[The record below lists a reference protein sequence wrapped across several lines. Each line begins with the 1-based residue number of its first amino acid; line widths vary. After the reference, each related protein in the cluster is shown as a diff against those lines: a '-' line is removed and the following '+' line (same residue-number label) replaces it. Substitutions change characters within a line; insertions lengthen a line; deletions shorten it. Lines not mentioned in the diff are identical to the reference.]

1 VRRILPS
8 LALGVALIACGSA
21 ARAQMAASTPVPDLK
36 PDFSSMM
43 FSIGTWNC
51 HSTTRGS
58 SRPDTTVFSMDYDGR
73 WMKGHD
79 VAPPFDKYR
88 TRAIVSD
95 TWLTYN
101 TDTKQWV
108 QTSVDNFGGYGIS
121 TSPGWKGNQ
130 ITWTAIVTPDG
141 STGGDTMTKDS
152 DTKTTDVSTGKD
164 KNGKMQ
170 PTTTTVCTTA

>member
-1 VRRILPS
+1 MARILPA
-8 LALGVALIACGSA
+8 LALGIALLAYGST
-21 ARAQMAASTPVPDLK
+21 ARAQMAAPTPVPDPK

-51 HSTTRGS
+51 QSTARGS
-58 SRPDTTVFSMDYDGR
+58 SRPDTIVYSMDYDGR

-95 TWLTYN
+95 TWMTYN
-101 TDTKQWV
+101 PVTKEWV
-108 QTSVDNFGGYGIS
+108 QTSIDNFGGYGIS

-130 ITWTAIVTPDG
+130 MTWTATATPDG
-141 STGGDTMTKDS
+141 STGSDTFTKDS
-152 DTKTTDVSTGKD
+152 DTKTTDVATYKD
-164 KNGKMQ
+164 KNGKLG
-170 PTTTTVCTTA
+170 PTTTTVCTKT